1 MSVEALDLAEPFFT
15 VKWLR
20 DESAHAVGARSI
32 LVNVSDRPIAIE
44 NQSLGFFQSMIVTNT
59 DLKGVDGAVLV
70 ERFADHPDEA
80 ALLEKISQVWR
91 LAYDVRREERLKG
104 RSFWMS
110 PKADFGELK
119 FSMYLAGS
127 VPLNV
132 GLHRTHVGFDH
143 LKEVHTQIVGYGKMQ
158 QCREKDLG
166 TLYLEEPLAPGA
178 SHRPMYDRHG
188 NYPWHQ
194 YETIT
199 PGIFMAIELDTGAR
213 GDAHV

>member
-20 DESAHAVGARSI
+20 DEPDHAVGARSI

-44 NQSLGFFQSMIVTNT
+44 NQSIGFFQSTVVTNT
-59 DLKGVDGAVLV
+59 ELKGVDSAVLV
-70 ERFADHPDEA
+70 ERFDDHSDEV
-80 ALLEKISQVWR
+80 ALLEEVSRVWR
-91 LAYDVRREERLKG
+91 LAYDVRGEERLKG

-110 PKADFGELK
+110 PKADFGGLK
-119 FSMYLAGS
+119 LSMYLAGS

-132 GLHRTHVGFDH
+132 GLHKTHVGFDR
-143 LKEVHTQIVGYGKMQ
+143 LKEVHTQIVGYGTMQ
-158 QCREKDLG
+158 QCREKDLS
-166 TLYLEEPLAPGA
+166 TLYLEEPLAPGT
-178 SHRPMYDRHG
+178 SHRPMYDEHG

-199 PGIFMAIELDTGAR
+199 PGIFMAIELDTSAG
-213 GDAHV
+213 GDRHV